1 MHMECG
7 VSWWWRGVRLLLCMT
22 VRSAWLS
29 APPQRSE
36 RPRRRLLPPAAAHL
50 QHMLSYARHDNFG
63 GLAVAAEVIALRGRE
78 EKNKKNPI
86 ASLRYAA
93 SILTSHVI
101 GDSSS
106 LCIAH

>member
-1 MHMECG
+1 MKCG
-7 VSWWWRGVRLLLCMT
+7 VSWWCGGVRLLLCT
-22 VRSAWLS
+22 AARPARPS
-29 APPQRSE
+29 APPQLSE
-36 RPRRRLLPPAAAHL
+36 RPRRRLLPPAAAHP

-78 EKNKKNPI
+78 EKKTKRTI